1 MNFSTYLTSKNNF
14 CMNLFTT
21 NLLPIL
27 AFNLISI
34 QSLWFSVWK
43 LNLDVCQSFEDLI
56 SYWCA
61 FYLKLTNSILKYM
74 SHTWIV
80 VFISQKSSNTT
91 YRSFPSNRNLKPSAV
106 HCKTQTLFD
115 PVASFMKFLKQAK
128 STESEF
134 QKFVLFHFV
143 TESQLLMLLPKV
155 VKVNHN
161 TH

>member
-1 MNFSTYLTSKNNF
+1 MFIAQISSS
-14 CMNLFTT
+14 T
-21 NLLPIL
+21 NL
-27 AFNLISI
+27 
-34 QSLWFSVWK
+34 
-43 LNLDVCQSFEDLI
+43 
-56 SYWCA
+56 
-61 FYLKLTNSILKYM
+61 
-74 SHTWIV
+74 
-80 VFISQKSSNTT
+80 
-91 YRSFPSNRNLKPSAV
+91 SFPFNRNSKPSVV
-106 HCKTQTLFD
+106 HCKTQSLFD